1 VLGDGDP
8 AVRIN
13 ALRSL
18 ASFRDSTLA
27 AAAAPLATDP
37 DVNVAVQ
44 AETTLGALGG
54 SGAVRALAAGLR
66 SAVFA
71 LRRQAVIGLAQADSV
86 AGVGAAA
93 ALASDPDWRWRS
105 VACEAFGAAR
115 DRARLEGALADPDGR
130 VVAEALQ
137 ALGRVV
143 ADSDAALLARARELL
158 GHADPAVR
166 SVAADLLARRPDVAD
181 VDRLVTAY
189 QRAAGDPFDDA
200 RLSAVAALG
209 AVARAGAEGRLRVAA
224 RFVAAVP
231 RPDDYLVRRV
241 AADRLPDAAEAWGP
255 VVPIAT
261 GKTDADYR
269 DAVRRVLLPAL
280 EGRAPPRVSVE
291 TDRGSLVVELL
302 PAEAPLTVAAFLAL
316 VERRYFDGARWHRV
330 VPNFVAQDGDP
341 RGDGW
346 GGPGFVLRDEVNPTR
361 YGTGTMG
368 MALSGPDTG
377 GSQFFITHSAQPH
390 LDGTYTVF
398 GRVVAGLNVLAGVA
412 QGDRIRSIHR

>member
-1 VLGDGDP
+1 DSARLEPGRVAGAVRVVLGRGDP
-8 AVRIN
+8 AGRIN
-13 ALRSL
+13 ALRAL

-27 AAAAPLATDP
+27 AGAAPLATDP

-166 SVAADLLARRPDVAD
+166 RAAADLPARRPAVAD
-181 VDRLVTAY
+181 VGGLVPAP
-189 QRAAGDPFDDA
+189 R
-200 RLSAVAALG
+200 
-209 AVARAGAEGRLRVAA
+209 RAGAAPRDPRDGPGEPRGGAAPGRGAAHGGRLPCARRAA
-224 RFVAAVP
+224 
-231 RPDDYLVRRV
+231 
-241 AADRLPDAAEAWGP
+241 
-255 VVPIAT
+255 
-261 GKTDADYR
+261 
-269 DAVRRVLLPAL
+269 LL
-280 EGRAPPRVSVE
+280 
-291 TDRGSLVVELL
+291 
-302 PAEAPLTVAAFLAL
+302 
-316 VERRYFDGARWHRV
+316 
-330 VPNFVAQDGDP
+330 
-341 RGDGW
+341 
-346 GGPGFVLRDEVNPTR
+346 
-361 YGTGTMG
+361 
-368 MALSGPDTG
+368 
-377 GSQFFITHSAQPH
+377 
-390 LDGTYTVF
+390 
-398 GRVVAGLNVLAGVA
+398 
-412 QGDRIRSIHR
+412 